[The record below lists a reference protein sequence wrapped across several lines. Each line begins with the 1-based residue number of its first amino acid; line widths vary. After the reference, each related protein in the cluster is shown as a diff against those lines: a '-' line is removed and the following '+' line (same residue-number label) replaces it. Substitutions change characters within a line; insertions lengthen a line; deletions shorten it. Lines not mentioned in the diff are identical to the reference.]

1 MKTLLLGA
9 NGQVGWELRHAL
21 APVGEVKACDR
32 QTVNLER
39 RDMLRAAIRDSR
51 PELIV
56 NAAAYTSVDK
66 AEADPDTAK
75 RINANAVG
83 LMATEAKRIDAV
95 LVHYST
101 DYVFDGTKTGPYT
114 EMDTPNPLNV
124 YGRTKLEGE
133 TAIRDSGCRH
143 FIFRTSWV
151 HAPRGT
157 NFVRTM
163 LRMARER
170 GTLKVVADQMGTP
183 TSAGLIARITAL
195 GLRQFARARR
205 DGESLLGTYHLV
217 PTGETSWYGFACC
230 LLGEA
235 QKCDVRLR
243 CPPENIRPVTT
254 DEYPL
259 PAKRPMNSRLDT
271 QKLSSTFNVHFP
283 AWQTDVQRTV
293 QELSERNA
301 AS

>member
-21 APVGEVKACDR
+21 APIGQMKARDR
-32 QTVNLER
+32 QTVDLER
-39 RDMLRAAIRDSR
+39 QDEVRAAIRDYR

-66 AEADPDTAK
+66 AEAEPDTAK
-75 RINANAVG
+75 RINADAVAV
-83 LMATEAKRIDAV
+83 LATEAKRLDAV

-101 DYVFDGTKTGPYT
+101 DYVFDGTKTVPYT
-114 EMDTPNPLNV
+114 EVDVPNPRNV

-143 FIFRTSWV
+143 FIFRTSSV
-151 HAPRGT
+151 HAPRGA

-163 LRMARER
+163 LRMAQEQE
-170 GTLKVVADQMGTP
+170 TLKVVADQTGTP

-195 GLRQFARARR
+195 GLQQFARARR

-217 PTGETSWYGFACC
+217 PTGETSWYGLACF

-235 QKCDVRLR
+235 QKCGVRLR
-243 CPPENIRPVTT
+243 CPPENICPVST

-271 QKLSSTFNVHFP
+271 QKLSSTFNVHLP
-283 AWQTDVQRTV
+283 EWQTDVQRTV
-293 QELSERNA
+293 QELSKRNA